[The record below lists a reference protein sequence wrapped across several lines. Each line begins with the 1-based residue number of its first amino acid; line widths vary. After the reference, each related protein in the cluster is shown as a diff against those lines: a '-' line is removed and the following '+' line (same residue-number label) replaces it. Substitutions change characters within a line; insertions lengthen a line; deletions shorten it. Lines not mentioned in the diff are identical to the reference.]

1 MRKANPTRAS
11 LATGLGVVFLVCWGI
26 QIAIFAQ
33 QPQQQPQ
40 RVQQQLQQQQQ
51 QQQQSGQAGPRRP
64 QQQQPRRSSAPVGRS
79 VYGRDPF
86 KFPFIGEGGPGGGGG
101 GGGQPRGPTIRVP
114 GKRGLVIARLKLEGV
129 VLHLGGLIA
138 VVDDFR
144 NRAFFLR
151 ETDVLYNGV
160 VERITWDSIVFK
172 ENVLDGQGRVT
183 TREVVRRLSSAP
195 GEG

>member
-1 MRKANPTRAS
+1 MRRTNPTRVG
-11 LATGLGVVFLVCWGI
+11 LATGLGVVFLVGGGI
-26 QIAIFAQ
+26 QIATFAQ

-40 RVQQQLQQQQQ
+40 RVQQQ
-51 QQQQSGQAGPRRP
+51 QQSEQAGPRRS
-64 QQQQPRRSSAPVGRS
+64 QQQQPRRSRAPVGRS

-101 GGGQPRGPTIRVP
+101 GGQPRGPTVRVP
-114 GKRGLVIARLKLEGV
+114 GKRGLVIARLKLEGI
-129 VLHLGGLIA
+129 VLHQGEFIA

-151 ETDVLYNGV
+151 ETDVLYNGM
-160 VERITWDSIVFK
+160 VEKITWDSIVFE
-172 ENVLDGQGRVT
+172 ENVLDSQGRVT

>member
-1 MRKANPTRAS
+1 MRRANPTRAG
-11 LATGLGVVFLVCWGI
+11 LATGLGVVFLVGWGI
-26 QIAIFAQ
+26 QIATFAQ

-40 RVQQQLQQQQQ
+40 RVQQQLQQQ

-64 QQQQPRRSSAPVGRS
+64 QQQQPRRSRAPVGRS

-86 KFPFIGEGGPGGGGG
+86 KFPFIGEGGPGGRG

-114 GKRGLVIARLKLEGV
+114 GKRGLLIARLKLEGV
-129 VLHLGGLIA
+129 VLHQGGLIA

-160 VERITWDSIVFK
+160 VEKITWDSIVFK
-172 ENVLDGQGRVT
+172 ENVLDSQGRVT

-195 GEG
+195 ACAP